1 MSTEASQFDPRDYPV
16 VDAARGYGEW
26 AASYEETVAVGLD
39 RPLLARIG
47 SVDWSSVGAAV
58 DLACGTGRTGE
69 WLKGQGVGAID
80 GVDITPE
87 MQAQAAEKNVYRS
100 LTISD
105 VAATGLDAGA
115 YDLVIMALACEHL
128 ADLAP
133 VYGEAA
139 RLLRPGGQFAI
150 IGYHPFFLLNGK
162 MTHYHRADG
171 EAVSIRSYLHL
182 FGDHVAAGKAAGLM
196 LDEMQECVIDEDWL
210 TTKPKWRPYLHW
222 PVSYGMVWRK
232 G

>member
-16 VDAARGYGEW
+16 VDAAQGYGEW
-26 AASYEETVAVGLD
+26 AESYEATVAVGLD
-39 RPLLARIG
+39 RPLLARIA
-47 SVDWSSVGAAV
+47 SVDWARVGAAA

-69 WLKGQGVGAID
+69 WLKRQGVRAID

-87 MQAQAAEKNVYRS
+87 MQAQAAAKDVYRS
-100 LTISD
+100 LVIGD
-105 VAATGLDAGA
+105 VAATGLTRTA

-128 ADLAP
+128 AELAP
-133 VYGEAA
+133 VYGEAS

-171 EAVSIRSYLHL
+171 AAVAIRSYLHL
-182 FGDHVAAGKAAGLM
+182 FADHVAAGKGSGLA
-196 LDEMQECVIDEDWL
+196 LDELQECVIDEDWL
-210 TTKPKWRPYLHW
+210 ATKPKWRPYLNW

-232 G
+232 I